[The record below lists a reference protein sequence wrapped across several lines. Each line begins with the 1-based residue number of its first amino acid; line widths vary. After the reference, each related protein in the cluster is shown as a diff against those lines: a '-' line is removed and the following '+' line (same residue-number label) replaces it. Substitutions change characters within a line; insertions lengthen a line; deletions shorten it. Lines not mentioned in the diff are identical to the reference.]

1 MTDPGRTTAIVL
13 AAGAGSRFGGGKLQ
27 AELAGKPVAQHVLD
41 RLAEAGL
48 TDVVVVLGDDAA
60 DLEAAL
66 DWRSERRIRNPDP
79 GRGLSSSVR
88 LGLAAVPAD
97 AAAVLIALGDQPL
110 LDPEVLQALLGAPDE
125 AGRPI
130 VVPVYAH
137 DQGRNP
143 VLLRPA
149 AWDLAAGL
157 EGDRGFG
164 PLITAHPGLVLE
176 VPVGSA
182 NPDVD
187 TPGDLAALAWGL
199 RVRAN
204 REQAERVRE
213 APAGPDFY
221 GPITGLFRADPQRTD
236 DPVLAALLEEVE
248 PSDVWLD
255 VGAGAGRFALPI
267 ALRARE
273 VIALDPSPGM
283 LTALAR
289 AGQRTSDRQRQDD
302 RGALAGRRRGGPSVP
317 MPSLIA
323 HVGYDIEAIGPVPRR
338 ARGGHAA
345 RQCVAIMERR
355 HAGRRPRRRS
365 GQRSTGR
372 RAAELPALPEFVEL
386 LRARGREPRVRPVER
401 EPRAYPTRADLLR
414 WVRQQLYVEPGSQR
428 DRRLVGLVEAATI
441 EIDGGVRLAHQR
453 SGVVGVV
460 TWQP

>member
-1 MTDPGRTTAIVL
+1 VTDPGRTTAIVL

-66 DWRSERRIRNPDP
+66 DWRSERRIHNPDP

-221 GPITGLFRADPQRTD
+221 EPITGLFRADPQRTD

-255 VGAGAGRFALPI
+255 VGAGAGRFGLPI

-283 LTALAR
+283 LTALAELASEQR
-289 AGQRTSDRQRQDD
+289 IDNIRTIEARWPAAGAADLHAD
-302 RGALAGRRRGGPSVP
+302 A
-317 MPSLIA
+317 SLIA
-323 HVGYDIEAIGPVPRR
+323 HVGYDIEAIGRFLD
-338 ARGGHAA
+338 ALEAA
-345 RQCVAIMERR
+345 TRRQCVAIMNDVTPAAAASAFWPAIHGEAR
-355 HAGRRPRRRS
+355 
-365 GQRSTGR
+365 
-372 RAAELPALPEFVEL
+372 AELPALPEFVEL